1 MANNS
6 LSLDRIMQRGK
17 EIATFN
23 TRTYEEVSR
32 DPNATMEAAI
42 VVAVVA
48 VSSGLGRLFQGPGP
62 LIGGIVSM
70 LLGWVVAAAVIYFVG
85 SRITGA
91 PTTSGSVERVM
102 RAVGYAA
109 IPNVFA
115 FLTSIWFVGWLI
127 AVILFFWMLITMIL
141 AIRAS
146 LNMTLGRAAMTGFL
160 AWIASI
166 IVMGLMQWIFGINFN
181 LPF

>member
-1 MANNS
+1 MATNQI
-6 LSLDRIMQRGK
+6 SLDRIVRRGK

-23 TRTYEEVSR
+23 TRTYEEVAR

-48 VSSGLGRLFQGPGP
+48 VSTGLGRLFQGPGP

-85 SRITGA
+85 SRVTGDPA
-91 PTTSGSVERVM
+91 TSSSVERVM
-102 RAVGYAA
+102 RVVGYAA
-109 IPNVFA
+109 VPNVFA
-115 FLTSIWFVGWLI
+115 FLTSIWFVGWL
-127 AVILFFWMLITMIL
+127 VSLILSVWMLITMIL

-146 LNMTLGRAAMTGFL
+146 LNMTISRAIATGFI
-160 AWIASI
+160 AWLASI
-166 IVMGLMQWIFGINFN
+166 IVIGLLQWVFGINFD